1 MNSLIISARALDLVS
16 FSGTSLEDVL
26 NAILPAGCFQVTH
39 KHFTYI
45 LHQNDDVTS
54 RLLVIKCGPNGLLR
68 EIPSDYREESF
79 SRLARAALSQFRPG
93 FSKIPLDWKV
103 FHTGSLISFQANR
116 RHTGVTSRFYIDVS
130 PEGYAH
136 VYMFRI
142 STLGAEPLD
151 RIDYDVELLVDAIL
165 NFDFAIESRKD
176 RDGVDKI
183 GHLTISLTDT
193 FSVANIFHGIPF
205 STWRDAKLNR
215 RQLNFFD
222 APFNGPLRVRGPAGT
237 GKTLVLSMRFLKEIY
252 KAVDSNEHLR
262 VCFIAHG
269 EETAQMIVKYLIQID
284 ERSILY
290 NIDKYPQLDI
300 EITTLHGLANRYINR
315 DTENIQPLSLDGTEG
330 RHLQHEIIESILKDF
345 VRTDWARFRS
355 DCREEFV
362 KGINADHESREFK
375 AFCYDLSDEFA
386 NVLEVFGVRGLDDIG
401 LRYLRS
407 KPSERA
413 LARSSADKRVVLEL
427 YRQFRNTLSEMHVVS
442 LDQFTADFLAYLNSF
457 RWEALRKEKGFDFVF
472 ADELHLF
479 NAQERRVLGF
489 LLRDPNP
496 PRRVAVAYD
505 PRQSPRNSFFPEA
518 ITPRDTVWSEAGL
531 DISAKAFELQDIF
544 RYTPQIMSFLSRLN
558 DHFPASDLAE
568 DWSISFGRS
577 EVKDGPVPTVREHK
591 SQLIMAEFVSQ
602 RARDKMSKVPSGEQV
617 AVLCLDPA
625 RFDQYKIAGLFD
637 GFVSVA
643 GRNELGLIDRFR
655 KRPIVSMPEYVAGLQ
670 FPYVILIDANA
681 FLVSELGGGA
691 TGLHKFIST
700 AYLGAS
706 RAKVDLEIHADLS
719 AGGLADPIRDAFDR
733 NLLIR
738 M

>member
-1 MNSLIISARALDLVS
+1 MDALIISARALDLIS
-16 FSGTSLEDVL
+16 ISGTSLDDAL
-26 NAILPAGCFQVTH
+26 DSNLPVGCFHIAH
-39 KHFTYI
+39 KQFTYI
-45 LHQNDDVTS
+45 LHQNDDVAS
-54 RLLVIKCGPNGLLR
+54 RLLVIKSGPSGLLR
-68 EIPSDYREESF
+68 EIPNSYREESF
-79 SRLARAALSQFRPG
+79 LRLARAALTQFRPG

-116 RHTGVTSRFYIDVS
+116 RHAGVTSRFYIDVS
-130 PEGYAH
+130 PEGYNH

-142 STLGAEPLD
+142 STQGDEPLD
-151 RIDYDVELLVDAIL
+151 RIDYDFELLVDAIL
-165 NFDFAIESRKD
+165 SFDAAMEIAKD
-176 RDGVDKI
+176 RGGVDNI

-193 FSVANIFHGIPF
+193 FSVSSIFHGIPF

-215 RQLNFFD
+215 RQRSFFD
-222 APFNGPLRVRGPAGT
+222 APFDGPLRVRGPAGT
-237 GKTLVLSMRFLKEIY
+237 GKTLVLSMRFLKQIY
-252 KAVDSNEHLR
+252 DAVDLDSHLR
-262 VCFIAHG
+262 LCFIAHG
-269 EETAQMIVKYLIQID
+269 EETAQMIVKYLLQID

-290 NIDKYPQLDI
+290 NIEKYPQLDI

-330 RHLQHEIIESILKDF
+330 RQLQHEIIESILKEF
-345 VRTDWARFRS
+345 VRSDWVRFRS

-362 KGINADHESREFK
+362 KGVDATFDSREFK

-401 LRYLRS
+401 QRYLRS

-413 LARSSADKRVVLEL
+413 LAKTAADKRVVLEL
-427 YRQFRNTLSEMHVVS
+427 YRQFRHTLAEMNVVS

-518 ITPRDTVWSEAGL
+518 VTPRDTVWSEAGL
-531 DISAKAFELQDIF
+531 DISAKAFELQDVF
-544 RYTPQIMSFLSRLN
+544 RYTPQIMSLLSRLN

-577 EVKDGPVPTVREHK
+577 EVKDGPLPTVREHK
-591 SQLIMAEFVSQ
+591 SQLSMAEFVSQ
-602 RARDKMSKVPSGEQV
+602 RARDKMSKVPSGEQI
-617 AVLCLDPA
+617 AVLCLDPN

-670 FPYVILIDANA
+670 FSYVILIDANA

-691 TGLHKFIST
+691 NGLHKFIST

-706 RAKVDLEIHADLS
+706 RAKIDLEIHADLS
-719 AGGLADPIRDAFDR
+719 AGGLAEPIRDAFDR
-733 NLLIR
+733 NLLRR